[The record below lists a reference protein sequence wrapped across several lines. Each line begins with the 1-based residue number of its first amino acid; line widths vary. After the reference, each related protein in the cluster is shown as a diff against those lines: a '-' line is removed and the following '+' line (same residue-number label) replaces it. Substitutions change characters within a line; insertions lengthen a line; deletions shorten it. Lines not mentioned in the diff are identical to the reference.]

1 MEIGSVNLL
10 ALIPNLFRGKMACDI
25 DVLGRVPL
33 FALLDNEERAVLA
46 ANVELRHYVANQKIY
61 KMGDAGGRAYVL
73 LSGSVRVTTIDEDKQ
88 EIIVDEP
95 NEGEFFGFASML
107 DQAPHQTSAIAVEKT
122 EAIEIDRNDISV
134 LLQTKPMAGMDM
146 LTVLGKQFHESQSL
160 VRRRAARN
168 ANEILD
174 EKETLGDRVA
184 DAVAK
189 FGGSWRFIIT
199 FFSILIVYTATN
211 IILRGNAWDPYP
223 FILLNLF
230 LSMLASIQAPV
241 IMMSQNRQDSKD
253 RLRSELDY
261 NVNLKAE
268 MEVTQLLETVRRIED
283 RLDDLQHKR

>member
-1 MEIGSVNLL
+1 
-10 ALIPNLFRGKMACDI
+10 MACDI
-25 DVLGRVPL
+25 DLLAKVPL

-46 ANVELRHYVANQKIY
+46 ANVELRQFALNQKVY
-61 KMGDAGGRAYVL
+61 KMGDPGGRAYVL
-73 LSGSVRVTTIDEDKQ
+73 VSGAVRVTTIDEDKQ

-95 NEGEFFGFASML
+95 QEGEFFGFASML
-107 DQAPHQTSAIAVEKT
+107 DSGPHQTSAIATEKT

-146 LTVLGKQFHESQSL
+146 LTVLGKQFHASQEL

-168 ANEILD
+168 ANEIID

-199 FFSILIVYTATN
+199 FFVVLIVYVLFN
-211 IILRGNAWDPYP
+211 IILGGRAWDPYP

-230 LSMLASIQAPV
+230 MSMLASLQAPV
-241 IMMSQNRQDSKD
+241 IMMSQNRQDTKD
-253 RLRSELDY
+253 RVRSELDY

-268 MEVTQLLETVRRIED
+268 MEVTQLLETVRQIED
-283 RLDDLQHKR
+283 RLNDLQHKK